1 MGEEQQQS
9 ENLAMVQII
18 STMEEPMMEK
28 LVL

>member
-1 MGEEQQQS
+1 MGEEQQQY